1 MSKSKKSYK
10 SVSRELTAKAKALGL
25 PTSTDQVLPDLRDSD
40 RAQNTSPYDVDDR
53 LFAYIP
59 EQIQVQDE

>member
-10 SVSRELTAKAKALGL
+10 SVSCELTAKAKALGL

-40 RAQNTSPYDVDDR
+40 RLRNTSPYDVDDR
-53 LFAYIP
+53 LFAYVS
-59 EQIQVQDE
+59 EQIQQDE